1 MSVPEEHLAS
11 RRSLKSRDTRW
22 AHALAAWLARSGAT
36 PNAISLL
43 SVVFAGGAMVCLMVA
58 GDQTST
64 SGILTAWLGAFA
76 CIQLRLLCN
85 LMDGMVAV
93 EGGKG
98 SPVGA
103 IYNDAPDRVAD
114 VFIMVGA
121 GYSGAGDPGVVKL
134 FHVIPMGWCCAVVSV
149 WTAYIRVLG
158 ASLTGKHDFRGPMA
172 KQHRMAVL
180 CAGIFIE
187 LAQHLMGWERWG
199 ILTALTLIFFGGLWT
214 CWRRLAVLA
223 REMQETGK
231 SPPSS

>member
-22 AHALAAWLARSGAT
+22 ARALAGWLARSGIT
-36 PNAISLL
+36 PNAISVF
-43 SVVFAGGAMVCLMVA
+43 SVVFAGGAMACFLVA

-64 SGILTAWLGAFA
+64 AGTLSSWLGAIA

-114 VFIMVGA
+114 VLILVGA

-134 FHVIPMGWCCAVVSV
+134 FHVIPMGWCCAVVAV
-149 WTAYIRVLG
+149 WTAYLRVLG
-158 ASLTGKHDFRGPMA
+158 ASLTGTHDFRGPMA

-180 CAGIFIE
+180 CGGILIE
-187 LAQHLMGWERWG
+187 MIQHLLHHERLG
-199 ILTALTLIFFGGLWT
+199 ILIALTMIFFGGLWT
-214 CWRRLAVLA
+214 CWQRLRVMAAALRSA
-223 REMQETGK
+223 
-231 SPPSS
+231 

>member
-11 RRSLKSRDTRW
+11 RRVLKSRDTRW
-22 AHALAAWLARSGAT
+22 AHALAGLLARSGVT
-36 PNAISLL
+36 PNAISIF
-43 SVVFAGGAMVCLMVA
+43 SVVFAGGAMACFFRA
-58 GDQTST
+58 GDQT
-64 SGILTAWLGAFA
+64 GTAYVIAAWGGALA

-114 VFIMVGA
+114 VLILVGA
-121 GYSGAGDPGVVKL
+121 GYSGAGEPGVVKL
-134 FHVIPMGWCCAVVSV
+134 FEVIPLGWCCAVVAV

-158 ASLTGKHDFRGPMA
+158 ASLTGQHDFRGPMA

-180 CAGIFIE
+180 CGGILIE
-187 LAQHLMGWERWG
+187 MIQHLAGRGRLG
-199 ILTALTLIFFGGLWT
+199 ILIALSMILFGGLWT
-214 CWRRLAVLA
+214 CWRRLAALA
-223 REMQETGK
+223 GALRAK
-231 SPPSS
+231 

>member
-11 RRSLKSRDTRW
+11 RRALKSRDTRW
-22 AHALAAWLARSGAT
+22 AHALAGMLARSGLT
-36 PNAISLL
+36 PNLISVL
-43 SVVFAGGAMVCLMVA
+43 SVACAAAAMACFLVA
-58 GDQTST
+58 GDQTHLA
-64 SGILTAWLGAFA
+64 GILAAWLGAIA

-114 VFIMVGA
+114 VLILVGA

-134 FHVIPMGWCCAVVSV
+134 FEIIPLGWCCAVVAV
-149 WTAYIRVLG
+149 WTAYLRVLG
-158 ASLTGKHDFRGPMA
+158 ASLTGKHDYRGPMA

-180 CAGIFIE
+180 SGGILIE
-187 LAQHLMGWERWG
+187 LIQHLTGRDRFG
-199 ILTALTLIFFGGLWT
+199 ILLALTLIFLGGLWT
-214 CWRRLAVLA
+214 CSRRL
-223 REMQETGK
+223 REMARALSAPRGDV
-231 SPPSS
+231 

>member
-22 AHALAAWLARSGAT
+22 AHGMAGWLARAGVS
-36 PNAISLL
+36 PNAISVL
-43 SVVFAGGAMVCLMVA
+43 SAVFAGGAMACLMVA

-64 SGILTAWLGAFA
+64 PGILAVWLGAFA
-76 CIQLRLLCN
+76 CIQLRLICN

-114 VFIMVGA
+114 VLIMVGA

-134 FHVIPMGWCCAVVSV
+134 FHVIPMGWCCAVVAV
-149 WTAYIRVLG
+149 WTAYIRMLG
-158 ASLTGKHDFRGPMA
+158 ASLTGRHDFRGPMA

-180 CAGIFIE
+180 CGGILVE
-187 LAQHLMGWERWG
+187 LTQHLMGWERWG
-199 ILTALTLIFFGGLWT
+199 ILTALTVIFFGGLWT
-214 CWRRLAVLA
+214 CWRRLAVLGQA
-223 REMQETGK
+223 LGK
-231 SPPSS
+231 

>member
-22 AHALAAWLARSGAT
+22 AHAMAGWLARSGMT
-36 PNAISLL
+36 PNAISVL
-43 SVVFAGGAMVCLMVA
+43 SVVFAGGAMACFLVA
-58 GDQTST
+58 GDQSST
-64 SGILTAWLGAFA
+64 AGILAVWLGALV
-76 CIQLRLLCN
+76 CIQLRLVCN

-114 VFIMVGA
+114 VLIMVGA

-158 ASLTGKHDFRGPMA
+158 ASLTGKHYFRGPMA

-180 CAGIFIE
+180 CGGILVEMI
-187 LAQHLMGWERWG
+187 QHLTGRERWG
-199 ILTALTLIFFGGLWT
+199 ILLALTLIFFGGIWT
-214 CWRRLAVLA
+214 CCRRLTAQAQAL
-223 REMQETGK
+223 REGK
-231 SPPSS
+231 PTP

>member
-22 AHALAAWLARSGAT
+22 AHVLARWLARSGLT

-43 SVVFAGGAMVCLMVA
+43 SVVCAGGAMACFMVA
-58 GDQTST
+58 GDQTGNAGT
-64 SGILTAWLGAFA
+64 LAAWLGALV

-114 VFIMVGA
+114 VLILVGA

-134 FHVIPMGWCCAVVSV
+134 FQVIPLGWCCAVTAV

-158 ASLTGKHDFRGPMA
+158 AALTGKHDFRGPMA

-180 CAGIFIE
+180 CGGALIE
-187 LAQHLMGWERWG
+187 LIQHLTGHERWG
-199 ILTALTLIFFGGLWT
+199 ILIALTVIFVGGLWT
-214 CWRRLAVLA
+214 CWRRLAVMA
-223 REMQETGK
+223 QAMRDGTGTK
-231 SPPSS
+231 

>member
-22 AHALAAWLARSGAT
+22 AHALAAWLARCGLT
-36 PNAISLL
+36 PNAISVL
-43 SVVFAGGAMVCLMVA
+43 SVVFAAGAMGCLMVA
-58 GDQTST
+58 GDQNTT
-64 SGILTAWLGAFA
+64 AGTLGAWLGALA

-114 VFIMVGA
+114 VLILVGA

-134 FHVIPMGWCCAVVSV
+134 FHVIPMGWCCAVVAV
-149 WTAYIRVLG
+149 WTAYLRVLG
-158 ASLTGKHDFRGPMA
+158 ASLTAKHDFRGPMA

-180 CAGIFIE
+180 SGGILIE
-187 LAQHLMGWERWG
+187 LMQHLLGWERWG
-199 ILTALTLIFFGGLWT
+199 ILTALTVIFFGGLWT
-214 CWRRLAVLA
+214 CWRRLAVMA
-223 REMQETGK
+223 REVEAGAKVGK
-231 SPPSS
+231 

>member
-1 MSVPEEHLAS
+1 MSVPGEHLNS
-11 RRSLKSRDTRW
+11 RR
-22 AHALAAWLARSGAT
+22 AHALAEILTRSGVT
-36 PNAISLL
+36 PNAISVL
-43 SVVFAGGAMVCLMVA
+43 SVFFAAGAMACFLVA

-64 SGILTAWLGAFA
+64 AGILGVWLGAIF
-76 CIQLRLLCN
+76 CIQLRLVCN

-114 VFIMVGA
+114 VLILVGA

-134 FHVIPMGWCCAVVSV
+134 FDVIPLGWCCAVVAV
-149 WTAYIRVLG
+149 WAAYVRVLG
-158 ASLTGKHDFRGPMA
+158 ASLTAKHYYRGPMA

-180 CAGIFIE
+180 CGGVLIE
-187 LAQHLMGWERWG
+187 MVQHLTGRDRLG
-199 ILTALTLIFFGGLWT
+199 ILIALTMIFFGGLWT

-223 REMQETGK
+223 HELRSK
-231 SPPSS
+231 

>member
-1 MSVPEEHLAS
+1 MSVPEAHLAS
-11 RRSLKSRDTRW
+11 RRSIKSRNTRW
-22 AHALAAWLARSGAT
+22 AHALAGWLASSGLT
-36 PNAISLL
+36 PNTISLL
-43 SVVFAGGAMVCLMVA
+43 SVLFAAGAMICFIIA

-64 SGILTAWLGAFA
+64 GGILTAWLGALIF
-76 CIQLRLLCN
+76 IQLRLLSN

-114 VFIMVGA
+114 VLILVGA

-134 FHVIPMGWCCAVVSV
+134 FQVIPMGWCCAVTSV

-172 KQHRMAVL
+172 KQHRMAML
-180 CAGIFIE
+180 CCGLVVE
-187 LAQHLMGWERWG
+187 MVQHLTGRERWG
-199 ILTALTLIFFGGLWT
+199 ILLSLTLIFVGGVWT
-214 CWRRLAVLA
+214 CWRRLAELA
-223 REMQETGK
+223 KEINSK
-231 SPPSS
+231 DKPIF

>member
-11 RRSLKSRDTRW
+11 RRVLKSRDTRW
-22 AHALAAWLARSGAT
+22 AHALAGLLARSGVT
-36 PNAISLL
+36 PNAISVL
-43 SVVFAGGAMVCLMVA
+43 SVVFAGGAMACFLVA

-64 SGILTAWLGAFA
+64 AGILAAWGGALA

-114 VFIMVGA
+114 VLILVGA
-121 GYSGAGDPGVVKL
+121 GYSGAGEPGVVKL
-134 FHVIPMGWCCAVVSV
+134 FEIIPLGWCCAVVAV
-149 WTAYIRVLG
+149 WTAYTRVLG
-158 ASLTGKHDFRGPMA
+158 GSLTGKHDFRGPMA

-180 CAGIFIE
+180 CGGILIE
-187 LAQHLMGWERWG
+187 MMQHLTGRGRLG
-199 ILTALTLIFFGGLWT
+199 ILIALTMILFGGLWT
-214 CWRRLAVLA
+214 CWRRLVVLA
-223 REMQETGK
+223 GELRAK
-231 SPPSS
+231 

>member
-22 AHALAAWLARSGAT
+22 AHALATGLARSGLT
-36 PNAISLL
+36 PNTISVL
-43 SVVFAGGAMVCLMVA
+43 SVVFAAGAMACLMVA
-58 GDQTST
+58 GDQST
-64 SGILTAWLGAFA
+64 TAGTLGAWLGALA

-103 IYNDAPDRVAD
+103 IYNDAPDRLAD
-114 VFIMVGA
+114 VLILVGA

-134 FHVIPMGWCCAVVSV
+134 FHIIPMGWCSAVVAV
-149 WTAYIRVLG
+149 WTAYLRVLG

-172 KQHRMAVL
+172 KQHRMAVM
-180 CAGIFIE
+180 CGGILIE
-187 LAQHLMGWERWG
+187 MIQHLLDWERWG
-199 ILTALTLIFFGGLWT
+199 ILTALTVIFFGGLWT
-214 CWRRLAVLA
+214 CWRRLAVMA
-223 REMQETGK
+223 QAVEAGEK
-231 SPPSS
+231 VEK

>member
-11 RRSLKSRDTRW
+11 RRSLKTRDTRW
-22 AHALAAWLARSGAT
+22 AHALSGWLARSGVS
-36 PNAISLL
+36 PNAISVL
-43 SVVFAGGAMVCLMVA
+43 SVVFAGGAMACFMVA

-64 SGILTAWLGAFA
+64 AGTLGTWLGALT

-114 VFIMVGA
+114 VLIMVGA

-134 FHVIPMGWCCAVVSV
+134 FQVIPMGWCCAVVSV

-180 CAGIFIE
+180 CGGTLIE
-187 LAQHLMGWERWG
+187 LTQHLLGWERWG
-199 ILTALTLIFFGGLWT
+199 ILAALTVIFFGGLLT

-223 REMQETGK
+223 KALRAGEK
-231 SPPSS
+231 PSV

>member
-11 RRSLKSRDTRW
+11 RRVLKSRDTRW
-22 AHALAAWLARSGAT
+22 AHASADWLARTGVT
-36 PNAISLL
+36 PNAISVL
-43 SVVFAGGAMVCLMVA
+43 SVVFAGGSMACFLVA
-58 GDQTST
+58 GDQAST
-64 SGILTAWLGAFA
+64 VGIVAAWLGAIA
-76 CIQLRLLCN
+76 CIQLRLVCN

-114 VFIMVGA
+114 VLILVGA

-134 FHVIPMGWCCAVVSV
+134 FHVIPLGWCCAIVAV
-149 WTAYIRVLG
+149 WTAYLRVLG

-180 CAGIFIE
+180 CGGALIE
-187 LAQHLMGWERWG
+187 MMQNLTGTDRSG
-199 ILTALTLIFFGGLWT
+199 ILIALTVIFFGGLWT
-214 CWRRLAVLA
+214 CARRLQVMAKEL
-223 REMQETGK
+223 RTK
-231 SPPSS
+231 PTKP

>member
-11 RRSLKSRDTRW
+11 RRSLKTRDTRW
-22 AHALAAWLARSGAT
+22 AHALSGWLARSGVS
-36 PNAISLL
+36 PNAISVL
-43 SVVFAGGAMVCLMVA
+43 SVVFAGGAMACFMVA

-64 SGILTAWLGAFA
+64 AGTLGMWLGALA

-114 VFIMVGA
+114 VLIMVGA

-134 FHVIPMGWCCAVVSV
+134 FQVIPMGWCCAVVSV

-180 CAGIFIE
+180 CGGTLIE
-187 LAQHLMGWERWG
+187 LTQHLLSWERWG
-199 ILTALTLIFFGGLWT
+199 ILAALTVIFFGGLLT

-223 REMQETGK
+223 QALRAGEK
-231 SPPSS
+231 PSV

>member
-22 AHALAAWLARSGAT
+22 AHALAGWLARSGIP

-43 SVVFAGGAMVCLMVA
+43 SVVFAGGAMACFMVA

-64 SGILTAWLGAFA
+64 TETLGAWLGALA

-114 VFIMVGA
+114 VLIMVGA

-149 WTAYIRVLG
+149 WTAYLRVLG

-180 CAGIFIE
+180 CGGTFVE
-187 LAQHLMGWERWG
+187 LTQHLMGWERWG
-199 ILTALTLIFFGGLWT
+199 ILLALTLIFFGGLWT
-214 CWRRLAVLA
+214 CWRRLTVMTQALRSTNKTA
-223 REMQETGK
+223 L
-231 SPPSS
+231 

>member
-11 RRSLKSRDTRW
+11 RRVLKSRDARW
-22 AHALAAWLARSGAT
+22 AHALAGWLARSGVT
-36 PNAISLL
+36 PNAISVL
-43 SVVFAGGAMVCLMVA
+43 SVLFAGGAMACFLVA
-58 GDQTST
+58 GDQAST
-64 SGILTAWLGAFA
+64 AGILAAWLGAIA
-76 CIQLRLLCN
+76 CIQLRLVCN

-114 VFIMVGA
+114 VLILVGA

-134 FHVIPMGWCCAVVSV
+134 FHVIPLGWCCAIVAV
-149 WTAYIRVLG
+149 WTAYLRVLG

-180 CAGIFIE
+180 CGGALVEMI
-187 LAQHLMGWERWG
+187 QHLTGSERSG
-199 ILTALTLIFFGGLWT
+199 ILIALTIIFCGGLWT
-214 CWRRLAVLA
+214 CVRRLQVMA
-223 REMQETGK
+223 RELR
-231 SPPSS
+231 SPPPKS

>member
-22 AHALAAWLARSGAT
+22 AHALAGWLAGSGLT

-43 SVVFAGGAMVCLMVA
+43 SVLFAGGAMACFLVA
-58 GDQTST
+58 GDQTS
-64 SGILTAWLGAFA
+64 SAGILAAWLGALV

-114 VFIMVGA
+114 VLILVGA

-134 FHVIPMGWCCAVVSV
+134 FHVIPLGWCCAVTAV
-149 WTAYIRVLG
+149 WTAYIRLLG

-180 CAGIFIE
+180 CGGLLIE
-187 LAQHLMGWERWG
+187 LIQHLTGSERCG
-199 ILTALTLIFFGGLWT
+199 ILLALTIIFLGGIWT

-223 REMQETGK
+223 HSLRADKETL
-231 SPPSS
+231 

>member
-22 AHALAAWLARSGAT
+22 AHALAGWLARSGLK

-43 SVVFAGGAMVCLMVA
+43 SVLFAAGAMACFMVA

-64 SGILTAWLGAFA
+64 TGTLGAWLGALA

-114 VFIMVGA
+114 VLIMVGA

-149 WTAYIRVLG
+149 WTAYLRVLG

-180 CAGIFIE
+180 CGSTLVE
-187 LAQHLMGWERWG
+187 LTQHLMGWERWG
-199 ILTALTLIFFGGLWT
+199 ILLALTLIFFGGLWT
-214 CWRRLAVLA
+214 CWRRLTAMAQALRA
-223 REMQETGK
+223 GDK
-231 SPPSS
+231 PAL

>member
-11 RRSLKSRDTRW
+11 RRILKSRDTRW
-22 AHALAAWLARSGAT
+22 AHALAGWLARNGAT
-36 PNAISLL
+36 PNVI
-43 SVVFAGGAMVCLMVA
+43 SVVSVFFAGGAMACFLVA

-64 SGILTAWLGAFA
+64 IGTLAAWLGAIV

-98 SPVGA
+98 SPAGA

-114 VFIMVGA
+114 VLILVGA

-134 FHVIPMGWCCAVVSV
+134 FEVIPMGWCCAVVAV
-149 WTAYIRVLG
+149 WTAYLRVLG

-180 CAGIFIE
+180 CGGVLIE
-187 LAQHLMGWERWG
+187 LIQHLAGRDRNG
-199 ILTALTLIFFGGLWT
+199 ILIALTVIFFGGLWT
-214 CWRRLAVLA
+214 CWRRLRVMAA
-223 REMQETGK
+223 AINA
-231 SPPSS
+231 PSAKP

>member
-11 RRSLKSRDTRW
+11 RRVLKSRDTRW
-22 AHALAAWLARSGAT
+22 AHALAGMLARSGVA
-36 PNAISLL
+36 PNAVSVL
-43 SVVFAGGAMVCLMVA
+43 SVVFAGGAMACFLVV

-64 SGILTAWLGAFA
+64 AGILAAWGGALA

-114 VFIMVGA
+114 VLILVGA
-121 GYSGAGDPGVVKL
+121 GYSGAGEPGVVKL
-134 FHVIPMGWCCAVVSV
+134 FEVIPLGWCCAVVAV
-149 WTAYIRVLG
+149 WTAYSRVLG

-180 CAGIFIE
+180 CGGILIE
-187 LAQHLMGWERWG
+187 MVQHLAGRGRLG
-199 ILTALTLIFFGGLWT
+199 ILIALTMIFFGGLWT

-223 REMQETGK
+223 GELRAK
-231 SPPSS
+231 

>member
-22 AHALAAWLARSGAT
+22 AHALAGALARSGLT

-43 SVVFAGGAMVCLMVA
+43 SVFFAAGAMVCFMVA
-58 GDQTST
+58 GDQTSVP
-64 SGILTAWLGAFA
+64 GILAVWLGAFV

-114 VFIMVGA
+114 VLIMVGA

-134 FHVIPMGWCCAVVSV
+134 FHVIP
-149 WTAYIRVLG
+149 LG
-158 ASLTGKHDFRGPMA
+158 LSLIH
-172 KQHRMAVL
+172 
-180 CAGIFIE
+180 I
-187 LAQHLMGWERWG
+187 
-199 ILTALTLIFFGGLWT
+199 
-214 CWRRLAVLA
+214 
-223 REMQETGK
+223 
-231 SPPSS
+231 

>member
-11 RRSLKSRDTRW
+11 RRALKSRDTRW
-22 AHALAAWLARSGAT
+22 AHALAAWLARSGLT
-36 PNAISLL
+36 PNAISIL
-43 SVVFAGGAMVCLMVA
+43 SVLFAGGAMACFMVA
-58 GDQTST
+58 GDQS
-64 SGILTAWLGAFA
+64 SSGGILAAWLGALA

-114 VFIMVGA
+114 VLIMVGA

-134 FHVIPMGWCCAVVSV
+134 FHVIPLGWCCAVTSV

-180 CAGIFIE
+180 CGGALIE
-187 LAQHLMGWERWG
+187 LVQHLMGWERWG
-199 ILTALTLIFFGGLWT
+199 ILTALTLIFVGGLWT
-214 CWRRLAVLA
+214 CGRRLAVMAGALRSGDA
-223 REMQETGK
+223 PK
-231 SPPSS
+231 

>member
-22 AHALAAWLARSGAT
+22 AHALAGWLARSGIT

-43 SVVFAGGAMVCLMVA
+43 SVVFAGGAMACFMVA
-58 GDQTST
+58 GDQSSIT
-64 SGILTAWLGAFA
+64 GILAAWLGALV
-76 CIQLRLLCN
+76 CIQMRLVCN

-114 VFIMVGA
+114 VLIMVGA

-134 FHVIPMGWCCAVVSV
+134 FHVIPLGWCCAVTAV

-180 CAGIFIE
+180 CGGLLIE
-187 LAQHLMGWERWG
+187 MIQHLTGYERWG
-199 ILTALTLIFFGGLWT
+199 ILLALTLIFVGGLWT
-214 CWRRLAVLA
+214 CWRRLSVMAQALRSGDKSVL
-223 REMQETGK
+223 
-231 SPPSS
+231 

>member
-22 AHALAAWLARSGAT
+22 AHALAGWLARSGLT
-36 PNAISLL
+36 PNAISVL
-43 SVVFAGGAMVCLMVA
+43 SVVFAAGAMACFMVA

-64 SGILTAWLGAFA
+64 AGTLGAWLGALV

-114 VFIMVGA
+114 VLIMVGA

-149 WTAYIRVLG
+149 WTAYLRVLG

-180 CAGIFIE
+180 CGGTLIE
-187 LAQHLMGWERWG
+187 LTQHLMGWERWG
-199 ILTALTLIFFGGLWT
+199 ILAALTLIFFGGLWT
-214 CWRRLAVLA
+214 CWRRLAVMAQSLGS
-223 REMQETGK
+223 EKTG
-231 SPPSS
+231 P